1 MCLAI
6 PAKITSIKNNKAQVN
21 IAGVKREADIRLLSN
36 LHIGDYVLIHA
47 GFGIEKIDPKQ
58 AKETLAVWKKLLP
71 R

>member
-6 PAKITSIKNNKAQVN
+6 PAKITSIKNKTAQVN
-21 IAGVKREADIRLLSN
+21 IGGVKRQADIRLLQKVRV
-36 LHIGDYVLIHA
+36 GDYILIHA

-58 AKETLAVWKKLLP
+58 AKATLSLWKKLLP